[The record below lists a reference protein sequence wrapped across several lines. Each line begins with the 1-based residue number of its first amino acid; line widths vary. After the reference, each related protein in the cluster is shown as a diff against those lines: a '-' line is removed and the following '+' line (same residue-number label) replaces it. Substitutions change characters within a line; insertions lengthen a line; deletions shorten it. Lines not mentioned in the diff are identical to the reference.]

1 MANDKNFF
9 VRAFDAMIASREL
22 TAKRY
27 IAQFERDYGKHNGAL
42 TKR

>member
-9 VRAFDAMIASREL
+9 VRAFDSMIARRER

-27 IAQFERDYGKHNGAL
+27 IAQFGCD
-42 TKR
+42 

>member
-9 VRAFDAMIASREL
+9 VRTFDAMIAGRERA
-22 TAKRY
+22 AKRY
-27 IAQFERDYGKHNGAL
+27 LAQFERDYGKNNGPL